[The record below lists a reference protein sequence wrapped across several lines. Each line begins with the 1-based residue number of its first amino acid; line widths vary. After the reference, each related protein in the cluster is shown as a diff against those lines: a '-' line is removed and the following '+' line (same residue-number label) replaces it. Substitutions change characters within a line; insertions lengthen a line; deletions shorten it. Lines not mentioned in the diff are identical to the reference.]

1 MAVATVRGTDTYHG
15 MMFARGCDP
24 ETLAVETALFDV
36 MLAVGLNYTGAGA
49 QRIDHLPSV
58 PKDEAP
64 LAIHDQ
70 LTRYIQAHPDN
81 H

>member
-1 MAVATVRGTDTYHG
+1 MAVATVRGTDTYPG

-49 QRIDHLPSV
+49 QRVDHLPRVHREEV
-58 PKDEAP
+58 PLEM
-64 LAIHDQ
+64 HDR
-70 LTRYIQAHPDN
+70 LTRYIQSHPDN